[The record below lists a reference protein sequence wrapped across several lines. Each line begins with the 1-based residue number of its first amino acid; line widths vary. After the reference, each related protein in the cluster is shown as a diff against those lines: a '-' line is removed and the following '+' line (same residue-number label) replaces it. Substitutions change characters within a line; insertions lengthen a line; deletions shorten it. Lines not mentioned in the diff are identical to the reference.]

1 MLLLLTSAAVLLAA
15 PCAAASRPSIW
26 KVGNDVH
33 VEASAVPGIP
43 PDWRYVD
50 GFGRERLFRGV
61 NVVYKDPPWL
71 PTATSFN
78 TNFSWVADDAKLLGS
93 MGFNLIRLG
102 VISHWR
108 DCHFADAL
116 SPSLL
121 IHLLKVEGG
130 AAE

>member
-1 MLLLLTSAAVLLAA
+1 MLLLLTSAAAQLLAA

-102 VISHWR
+102 AIMVTIGETVVFLTPPLH
-108 DCHFADAL
+108 
-116 SPSLL
+116 P
-121 IHLLKVEGG
+121 
-130 AAE
+130 